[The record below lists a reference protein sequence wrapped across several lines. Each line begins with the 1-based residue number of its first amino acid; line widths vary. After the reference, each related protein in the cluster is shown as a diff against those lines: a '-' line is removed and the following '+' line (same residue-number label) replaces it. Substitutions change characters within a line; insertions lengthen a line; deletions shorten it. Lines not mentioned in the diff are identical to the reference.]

1 MKGQNI
7 MPRNLLL
14 ENGGISPS
22 LVWLFVV
29 IAVVIFMLFIVIIS
43 RYKKCP
49 SDKIMVIY
57 GKVGSGKDGTQRSSK
72 CIHGGAAFVWPVVQG
87 YEFLD
92 LTPLSIQV
100 DLTNALSHQN
110 IRVDVPS
117 RFMVGIST
125 EVGVMQNA
133 AERLLGLKLVE
144 IQELAK
150 DIIFGQLRLVIA
162 TMNIEEINSDR
173 DKFLDA
179 VSGNVETELKKIGL
193 RLINVNVTDINDE
206 SGYIAALG
214 KEAAA
219 KAINEAKVSVAKAD
233 RDGSIGAS
241 DAEREQRIKVAK
253 YNSDA
258 ITGENEAKITIAQS
272 EANRR
277 EREAEFLKRA
287 IAAEHIQAAKAKEES
302 YAAER
307 DAENAR
313 AELEK
318 ASQEADII
326 VKAEI
331 RKREIEL
338 QAEAQAEQIR
348 RISRGEADA
357 TLMKMEAQAK
367 GMREILIKQAEGFE
381 QLVKAAG
388 GEANDAIRY
397 MVAEKLE
404 ELVRI
409 QVEAIQNL
417 KIDKI
422 TVWDGG
428 GAGNADGKTTT
439 ANFLSGIIKAVPP
452 LNEMFD
458 MAGMKLPDYLG
469 KRVEAAG
476 TEEKTE

>member
-1 MKGQNI
+1 M
-7 MPRNLLL
+7 
-14 ENGGISPS
+14 
-22 LVWLFVV
+22 
-29 IAVVIFMLFIVIIS
+29 
-43 RYKKCP
+43 
-49 SDKIMVIY
+49 
-57 GKVGSGKDGTQRSSK
+57 
-72 CIHGGAAFVWPVVQG
+72 
-87 YEFLD
+87 
-92 LTPLSIQV
+92 
-100 DLTNALSHQN
+100 
-110 IRVDVPS
+110 
-117 RFMVGIST
+117 
-125 EVGVMQNA
+125 
-133 AERLLGLKLVE
+133 
-144 IQELAK
+144 
-150 DIIFGQLRLVIA
+150 
-162 TMNIEEINSDR
+162 
-173 DKFLDA
+173 
-179 VSGNVETELKKIGL
+179 ETELKKIGL